1 MGSKPSALA
10 MASICDSMAKVA
22 WGAPGAR
29 YAPTLTLLVTTSK
42 PYVEVREA
50 VVAADE
56 HANRSHGPTREA
68 AGIDDDFGVE
78 RGQCAVL
85 LHAGTQ
91 LDDGLRRGHGALQ
104 VLGARPGQLDRPAQ
118 QHREAGGK
126 KLRVEH
132 LATEAAARL
141 HAHDIDPVLGQT
153 VDAGQLGAHRELAL
167 RAGPDVQV
175 ADRIVVGD
183 RHVRLDV
190 A

>member
-91 LDDGLRRGHGALQ
+91 LDDGLRRGHRALQ
-104 VLGARPGQLDRPAQ
+104 VLRARPGQLDRPAQ
-118 QHREAGGK
+118 PHREAGGEE
-126 KLRVEH
+126 LGGEH
-132 LATEAAARL
+132 L
-141 HAHDIDPVLGQT
+141 
-153 VDAGQLGAHRELAL
+153 
-167 RAGPDVQV
+167 GPRTPPRGHTPGI
-175 ADRIVVGD
+175 A
-183 RHVRLDV
+183 
-190 A
+190 